1 MLEQIG
7 VLLALLGHLSVIEY
21 TDHKFNGLANICL
34 TFIVW
39 VLYAVILVSASA
51 LFSHYVAQQAIGS
64 GIPEMKTY
72 AFLKSPRPIFPIEE
86 SSISRC
92 DIKLIMIRCS
102 FA

>member
-1 MLEQIG
+1 MFSAAFSVPN
-7 VLLALLGHLSVIEY
+7 VLLIIYLCLGHWSIIEY

-39 VLYAVILVSASA
+39 VFYAVILVSASA

-72 AFLKSPRPIFPIEE
+72 AFP
-86 SSISRC
+86 C
-92 DIKLIMIRCS
+92 